1 MFGKIRPGA
10 FWFWAFLFGEVL
22 YCRFG
27 LLTPYW
33 WVRISCFSPG
43 FFLVGRMFPGVHP
56 FLPGC
61 PACWRV
67 VAHTVS
73 RASLLLWY
81 RCDASSLV
89 SDFIYSRVRPLFLS
103 LAKGSSASASQKPS
117 CGFHR
122 SSGPRPRVAACRHP
136 SPRPPCHAARCSTRT
151 LGPVSGGPALTY
163 SPPAAVLR
171 LWCAPWAPAGPS
183 RGL

>member
-61 PACWRV
+61 PACWCV

-122 SSGPRPRVAACRHP
+122 SSGPRPRVAVRISSA
-136 SPRPPCHAARCSTRT
+136 RPPADISRPALRPMPHAA
-151 LGPVSGGPALTY
+151 A
-163 SPPAAVLR
+163 
-171 LWCAPWAPAGPS
+171 
-183 RGL
+183 RGLWDRSLVARL